1 MPEGEEIIFSAF
13 VDNCRTYYRHYERP
27 QNESIKDI
35 FLSLLP
41 QTMKEY
47 VEHIE
52 DSVGKDLENDPD
64 LEDDINTND
73 DIVFDDD
80 IVR

>member
-1 MPEGEEIIFSAF
+1 
-13 VDNCRTYYRHYERP
+13 
-27 QNESIKDI
+27 
-35 FLSLLP
+35 
-41 QTMKEY
+41 MKEY

-52 DSVGKDLENDPD
+52 DSVGKDLEDDPD